1 MPASCTAREGLTS
14 SDASRPGG
22 VPVPRHGVA
31 RGQAVA
37 DGRMGRGRAT
47 WTRTRDHNDLD
58 VLIEVESLERF
69 RQRLHD
75 LNFAFKYVWDEETWW
90 VHDAFV
96 VAAGATADRLRLRA
110 RRRPRNRHTR
120 SSTSGGWRNHGAWT
134 SPYELTA
141 EGLTG
146 RGVIGARRV
155 RCLTA
160 DMQRSA
166 HTGYE
171 LAAPR
176 CRHAASHRGDAS
188 VTHGLRDEPRGAR
201 WLFRPT
207 PAAQRG

>member
-1 MPASCTAREGLTS
+1 M
-14 SDASRPGG
+14 
-22 VPVPRHGVA
+22 
-31 RGQAVA
+31 A

-47 WTRTRDHNDLD
+47 WLRTRDHNDLD

-90 VHDAFV
+90 VHDVSWSGPELQPTAFV
-96 VAAGATADRLRLRA
+96 YAHEDGHEIDTHVA
-110 RRRPRNRHTR
+110 RRQAD
-120 SSTSGGWRNHGAWT
+120 GAITARWT

-160 DMQRSA
+160 DMQRRSHRLRVA
-166 HTGYE
+166 
-171 LAAPR
+171 AAPR